1 VSTAPPAPSADP
13 TQGFHTSFEPGQPG
27 PVEGSSADAS
37 GVTHSASDPTPGL
50 RIEVTGGPDAGYS
63 VKRGVGLTGRHSLG
77 YTGHDAGRGRDAD
90 RSSPEDG
97 DGPSRPDAAD
107 VHAHHRIL
115 AADVTVGPDT
125 QLRYAIF
132 PRDVSDSR
140 TLPVAGAS
148 VALDLA
154 FSDGTFLRDLDPRD
168 EHGLRHG
175 ARAYGQHHVLF
186 AGHWN
191 AVVVEVGKVAA
202 GKRITGVLLDYERPS
217 EEPPADPSI
226 AGWIDD
232 VEIGGPRDAIEPDG
246 GPGHLADLVDIRRG
260 TNSNAAYSRG
270 NTLPAV
276 TVPHGFNFWIP
287 MTDASSGRWPYH
299 YQQQNTADNLPAL
312 QAFSLSHQQYP
323 WGGDHHTLQVMP
335 IATPGHPNPD
345 RIERAQS
352 FRHQDEI
359 ARPYLYAVTFT
370 SGLRAELTPTDHGA
384 MFRFTYPGD
393 VGQVMIDNLT
403 GDEGGASWD
412 PSADRLT
419 GVLGSGTDTMFVVG
433 RFDQD
438 VVEHGGLQTA
448 RPTTYCRFDTS
459 SDHCVVL
466 RIATSRISLDQAAHN
481 LELELDP
488 SLDFETVRDR
498 ARDAWD
504 ALLGVVSD
512 VQGASHDQLVTLY
525 SSLYRMHQYQNS
537 NVENVG
543 SAAEPDLRHA
553 SALLPPRQDNGADG
567 PGTGQTPAR
576 VVPGRQYRSS
586 GFWDT
591 YRTTWPALGLLNP
604 DLAGELMDGVVSQ
617 FTEAG
622 WFPTGMVG
630 SCVDASIAEL
640 HVQGVPSTDVDAAYD
655 VLLKHATVVSNRPG
669 CGRPGLARAIFL
681 GYTPM
686 HTDNAADSDESLADA
701 LENYLGD
708 FAIAAVAGSLFA
720 STGAQHYADEQR
732 YFLNRA
738 RNYVHMFDPGTG
750 FFQGRRADGTW
761 RLPPDRYDPCEWGY
775 DYTETDGW
783 GMAFAVPQDPQGL
796 ANLYGGRDG
805 LVAKLDEFFATRE
818 GADRF
823 GSYGATIHE
832 IREAAGIQQGQ
843 WGLSNQPGFHIPF
856 MYEAVGRPDRTAEVV
871 RHALARQFAGSVIG
885 QGYPGDE
892 DTGSM
897 SVWFLLS
904 ALGLYP
910 LQPGSG
916 RWLLTSPL
924 FSSATITR
932 PDGTR
937 ITVRAPQGG
946 IEHPDNIYVQGVRV
960 NGEVWEKTWIDHET
974 LTSGV
979 DVEFELGPEPSDWGT
994 SPEAA
999 IPSLTEGEQVGRPL
1013 GDLTEHGTGRPT
1025 VPRDARVVTLAAS
1038 AGGADGA
1045 SAQQATG
1052 DGSGV
1057 PDAGAYVGHGQVGD
1071 ALFDDTSATGLMLS
1085 EDAGRDIQVF
1095 WSFGVH
1101 HEGTAQLY
1109 TLTSAMAGQAP
1120 TSWELHGSDD
1130 AREWTLLDARQDETF
1145 RWDRQTRPFSIAE
1158 PGKYR
1163 HYRWTLRRDGQVTG
1177 AGTPESDRIALAQLE
1192 LLG

>member
-1 VSTAPPAPSADP
+1 VSTASPAPSADP
-13 TQGFHTSFEPGQPG
+13 VQGFRTSFEPGQPG
-27 PVEGSSADAS
+27 LVKDPSADAS
-37 GVTHSASDPTPGL
+37 GVTRSSSDPTPGL

-77 YTGHDAGRGRDAD
+77 YTGHDARSDDATVAG
-90 RSSPEDG
+90 ETG
-97 DGPSRPDAAD
+97 
-107 VHAHHRIL
+107 VHARHRIL

-154 FSDGTFLRDLDPRD
+154 FDDGTFLRDLDAHD
-168 EHGLRHG
+168 DHGLRHG
-175 ARAYGQHHVLF
+175 ARAYGEQRVLF

-191 AVVVEVGKVAA
+191 SVVVEVGKVAA
-202 GKRITGVLLDYERPS
+202 GKRITGVLLDYERTSLVPQ
-217 EEPPADPSI
+217 DPLI
-226 AGWIDD
+226 AGWVDD
-232 VEIGGPRDAIEPDG
+232 VEIGAPREVTGPDG
-246 GPGHLADLVDIRRG
+246 GPAHLADLVDIRRG

-276 TVPHGFNFWIP
+276 ALPHGFNFWIP

-312 QAFSLSHQQYP
+312 QALSLSHQQYP

-335 IATPGHPNPD
+335 IATPGQPNPD

-352 FRHQDEI
+352 FRHEDEI
-359 ARPYLYAVTFT
+359 ARPYLYQVAFT

-384 MFRFTYPGD
+384 MFRFTYPGE

-412 PSADRLT
+412 PSAQRLT

-433 RFDQD
+433 RFDQE

-448 RPTTYCRFDTS
+448 RHTTYCRFDTG
-459 SDHCVVL
+459 SDHSVVL
-466 RIATSRISLDQAAHN
+466 RIATSRISLDQAARN
-481 LELELDP
+481 LDLELDP
-488 SLDFETVRDR
+488 ALGFEDVRDR

-504 ALLGVVSD
+504 QLLGVVSD
-512 VQGASHDQLVTLY
+512 VRGASHDQLVTLY

-543 SAAEPDLRHA
+543 SATEPDLRHA
-553 SALLPPRQDNGADG
+553 SSLLPARADG
-567 PGTGQTPAR
+567 DANPGETTAQ
-576 VVPGRQYRSS
+576 VVPGAQYRSS

-591 YRTTWPALGLLNP
+591 YRTTWPALGLLAP
-604 DLAGELMDGVVSQ
+604 DLAGSLMDGVVSQ

-622 WFPTGMVG
+622 WFPSGMVG

-640 HVQGVPSTDVDAAYD
+640 HVQGVPSADVDAAYD

-686 HTDNAADSDESLADA
+686 HTDDAADSDESLADA

-708 FAIAAVAGSLFA
+708 FAIAAVAGSLFSA
-720 STGAQHYADEQR
+720 TGAQHYADEQR
-732 YFLNRA
+732 YFLSRA

-761 RLPPDRYDPCEWGY
+761 RLPPDRYDPREWGY

-805 LVAKLDEFFATRE
+805 LVAKLDEFFSTRE

-832 IREAAGIQQGQ
+832 IREAAGVQQGQ

-871 RHALARQFAGSVIG
+871 RHALARQFAGSAIG

-924 FSSATITR
+924 FSSATIAR

-960 NGEVWEKTWIDHET
+960 DGEAWEKTWIDHET
-974 LTSGV
+974 LTGGV
-979 DVEFELGPEPSDWGT
+979 DVEFDLGPEPSDWGT
-994 SPEAA
+994 SPETA
-999 IPSLTEGEQVGRPL
+999 IPSLTEGEQVARPL
-1013 GDLTEHGTGRPT
+1013 RDLTEHGTGRPT
-1025 VPRDARVVTLAAS
+1025 VPRDAAVITLAAS

-1052 DGSGV
+1052 DGAGV

-1071 ALFDDTSATGLMLS
+1071 VLFDDTSATGLMLS
-1085 EDAGRDIQVF
+1085 EEAGGDAEVF

-1101 HEGTAQLY
+1101 QEGTAQLY
-1109 TLTSAMAGQAP
+1109 TLTSASAEQAP
-1120 TSWELHGSDD
+1120 TSWELHGSMD
-1130 AREWTLLDARQDETF
+1130 AREWTLLDARQGESF

-1158 PGKYR
+1158 PGRYR
-1163 HYRWTLRRDGQVTG
+1163 HYRWTLRRDGG
-1177 AGTPESDRIALAQLE
+1177 AAGALALAQLE